1 LEWLSPLV
9 GCVHYF
15 PFYLIKQ
22 VALLIV
28 NPKLSDIKLGFNLA
42 MITCYGEALIDLI
55 VSPYSPNS
63 LRSDSQACLGGS
75 VFNFCVATARQG
87 LATAYLNPLSHD
99 SFGAQFRR
107 LLLAEGVALASPA
120 PSALPTS
127 IAVVQLDAA
136 GKASYAFHREAVADR
151 SLSAAQAIAALP
163 EGTQVLHT
171 GCLMLVPQDWPT
183 TRALMQAASQQGACI
198 TVDANLRTVVC
209 PDLLPYRAS
218 VLAACALAHVVKVSD
233 DDLVALGADAAL
245 VASDPVGAARG
256 VLGREAVGALSAVD
270 RVGALGSAGDS
281 PAGLRSPALI
291 ALTLG
296 AAGAWLLT
304 PNAQYFQA
312 SPRGI
317 AVADTVGAGD
327 SFFAALLAYL
337 QRQGVLQPHR
347 LVAGMPP
354 RVLQG
359 ALAHAVA
366 AAALNVMRV
375 GCNPATWDET
385 VAE

>member
-1 LEWLSPLV
+1 L
-9 GCVHYF
+9 GCVNYLR
-15 PFYLIKQ
+15 FYLINQ
-22 VALLIV
+22 FVLFIV
-28 NPKLSDIKLGFNLA
+28 NPSLGCIEFGFNLA

-55 VSPYSPNS
+55 VSPYSRSS
-63 LRSDSQACLGGS
+63 LRTGSQACLGGS
-75 VFNFCVATARQG
+75 VFNFCIASARQG
-87 LATAYLNPLSHD
+87 LPTAYLNPLSHD
-99 SFGAQFRR
+99 SFGAQFRQ
-107 LLLAEGVALASPA
+107 LLLAEGVALASPV

-127 IAVVQLDAA
+127 IAAVQLDHA

-163 EGTQVLHT
+163 ADTQVLHT

-183 TRALMQAASQQGACI
+183 TRALLQAAAAQGACI

-233 DDLVALGADAAL
+233 DDLVALGMDAAL
-245 VASDPVGAARG
+245 VASDPVVAARS
-256 VLGREAVGALSAVD
+256 VLGRNAVGMEGVQVPD
-270 RVGALGSAGDS
+270 KRN
-281 PAGLRSPALI
+281 PALI

-312 SPRGI
+312 SPKGI
-317 AVADTVGAGD
+317 TVADTVGAGD

-337 QRQGVLQPHR
+337 QRQGVLSPTSLEASLQ
-347 LVAGMPP
+347 AN
-354 RVLQG
+354 VLQA

-366 AAALNVMRV
+366 AATINVMRV
-375 GCNPATWDET
+375 GCNPASWDET
-385 VAE
+385 VAQTAATS

>member
-1 LEWLSPLV
+1 
-9 GCVHYF
+9 VHYF
-15 PFYLIKQ
+15 WFYLINQ

-28 NPKLSDIKLGFNLA
+28 NPKLWRIKFGFNLA
-42 MITCYGEALIDLI
+42 MMTCYGEALIDLI

-63 LRSDSQACLGGS
+63 LRTASQACLGGS
-75 VFNFCVATARQG
+75 VFNFCIAAARQG

-99 SFGAQFRR
+99 SFGAQFRQ

-163 EGTQVLHT
+163 TATQVLHT

-183 TRALMQAASQQGACI
+183 TRALMQAAAAQGACI

-209 PDLLPYRAS
+209 PNLVPYRAS

-233 DDLVALGADAAL
+233 DDLVALGVNATL
-245 VASDPVGAARG
+245 VANDPAGAARSVLRRGAGGAVSTADTAGSTG
-256 VLGREAVGALSAVD
+256 VWGSGGQSLPGA
-270 RVGALGSAGDS
+270 
-281 PAGLRSPALI
+281 RSPALI

-296 AAGAWLLT
+296 AAGAWLIT
-304 PNAQYFQA
+304 PTAQVFQA
-312 SPRGI
+312 SPQGI
-317 AVADTVGAGD
+317 TVADTVGAGD

-337 QRQGVLQPHR
+337 QRQGVLSPQG
-347 LVAGMPP
+347 LAAGLQGN
-354 RVLQG
+354 VLQG

-366 AAALNVMRV
+366 AATINVTRV
-375 GCNPATWDET
+375 GCNPATWSET
-385 VAE
+385 VAAQT